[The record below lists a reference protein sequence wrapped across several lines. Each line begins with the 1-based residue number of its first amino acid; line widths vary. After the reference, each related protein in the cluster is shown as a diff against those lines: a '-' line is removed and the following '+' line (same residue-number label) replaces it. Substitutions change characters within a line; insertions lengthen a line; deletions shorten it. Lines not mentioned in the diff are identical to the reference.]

1 MARLLQSQEGRT
13 TLLLKEGATCLDLR
27 DELHNFA
34 TIAEQVKAT
43 YLMEVLAS
51 IWASGPVDQQ
61 RLHRKPFLTPTGLFL
76 P

>member
-1 MARLLQSQEGRT
+1 MARLLQSQEGRA
-13 TLLLKEGATCLDLR
+13 TLLLKEGATCLDSC
-27 DELHNFA
+27 DEPNNFV

-51 IWASGPVDQQ
+51 TWVSGRVDQQ